1 MRSSVIK
8 ERVHSRLETTLI
20 STRQFQKGGGGGLL
34 PFPYYLHTPW
44 ANQFLGHENGKQ
56 LQLTTIK
63 ITDLTVSKENKPIH
77 RLLSL

>member
-20 STRQFQKGGGGGLL
+20 STRQFQKGGLL

-44 ANQFLGHENGKQ
+44 TNQFLGHENGKQ
-56 LQLTTIK
+56 LQVTIIK
-63 ITDLTVSKENKPIH
+63 ITNLTVSKENKPIH